1 MPSAEEKCMPR
12 HIHIALAAFLLP
24 VAAMVSAAPASTM
37 GMVLDLQGSGDL
49 LRKGDSSKLQLLS
62 YVQAGVQLRLAAGS
76 KASVSHYA
84 AKQIYQLTGPVL
96 VQVDPDQL
104 RLVEG
109 TPLASKPLAEKVVT
123 AALNPGTGPAAFRM
137 RSLTPIMALAPANGS
152 SVLST
157 RPQFSWEASEA
168 TRYEVELIEVPERVV
183 AHAKVDAPRWE
194 LPAAL
199 KLDYGKN
206 YRWTVSYTSTVDGK
220 TRSAQANFQLPS
232 KAEAESILALA
243 PGKDAAVDEWV
254 LYATI
259 LKDRQL
265 HEDARAVWRQ
275 IAAQRPDLA
284 PAR

>member
-1 MPSAEEKCMPR
+1 MSR
-12 HIHIALAAFLLP
+12 LTHFALGAILLP
-24 VAAMVSAAPASTM
+24 AAALVAAAPTATI

-49 LRKGDSSKLQLLS
+49 LRNGESSKLQLLS
-62 YVQAGVQLRLAAGS
+62 YVQPGVQLRFAAGS

-96 VQVDPDQL
+96 VTVEADQL

-123 AALNPGTGPAAFRM
+123 AALNAGPGGFRM
-137 RSLTPIMALAPANGS
+137 RSLVPVMTLAPANGS
-152 SVLST
+152 STLST
-157 RPQFSWEASEA
+157 RPQFNWEASEA
-168 TRYEVELIEVPERVV
+168 TRYEVDLIEVPERVI

-194 LPAAL
+194 LPANI
-199 KLDYGKN
+199 KLDYGKA
-206 YRWTVSYTSTVDGK
+206 YRWTVSYTSSVDGK
-220 TRSAQANFQLPS
+220 TRSAQANFNLPT
-232 KAEAESILALA
+232 KAEADAIQALA

-259 LKDRQL
+259 LKERQL
-265 HEDARAVWRQ
+265 LDDARAVWRR